1 MEEQIQSKQTI
12 EAEQNPA
19 EQSEEN
25 KAPLKFEELSEN
37 LREACLRA
45 SWKSLMPVQAHSLAY
60 TLDGRD
66 VMVQSRTGSGKT
78 GAFLLPCLNL
88 VDTENPACQV
98 LILVP
103 TRELA
108 LQVEHEANTIFG
120 GALKCLCLYG
130 GTRYAKQ
137 LQALQKG
144 VHAVIGTPGRV
155 LDHLI
160 RRSLNLSE
168 LKMLVFDE
176 ADRMLSVGFFH
187 DMQEIKSF
195 VPKKNVQTAF
205 FSATYPPN
213 VLTVAKTFLHTP
225 KTISLSQGEV
235 HVAKAAHYLCECKP
249 MDKDRCLTRLLEK
262 ENPSQAIIF
271 CNTKNNVHYVAGVLQ
286 GFGYNAAEFSADLP
300 QNKREQVL
308 NKLRSGTLQ
317 YLVATDVASR
327 GIDIPHLSHVFL
339 YEVPEDRESYIH
351 RAGRTGRAGAAGT
364 VISLV
369 DIMEKLELERIGKF
383 YKIDLMPYQDPSSE
397 EIARLVSERMANHLN
412 KLYRQSTGLER
423 ERAKRFIPL
432 IKDLASDFD
441 DMDNLQ
447 LLTLL
452 FDREYSQSL
461 TAKENAEQKTEPKT
475 APQKKFRHRRN
486 PKKS

>member
-1 MEEQIQSKQTI
+1 MEEQIQEQTDDGY
-12 EAEQNPA
+12 
-19 EQSEEN
+19 
-25 KAPLKFEELSEN
+25 APIQFEELPEN
-37 LREACLRA
+37 LREACSRA
-45 SWKSLMPVQAHSLAY
+45 SWNALMPVQAHCLPY
-60 TLDGRD
+60 TLNKRD
-66 VMVQSRTGSGKT
+66 IMVQSRTGSGKT
-78 GAFLLPCLNL
+78 GAFLLPCLNI
-88 VDTENPACQV
+88 VDPASPVSQV

-108 LQVEHEANTIFG
+108 KQVEHEAQVLFG
-120 GALKCLCLYG
+120 STVTSLCLYG

-144 VHAVIGTPGRV
+144 VQVVIGTPGRV

-160 RRSLNLSE
+160 RRSLDVSK

-176 ADRMLSVGFFH
+176 ADRMLSVGFYQ
-187 DMQEIKSF
+187 DMLDIKKF
-195 VPKKNVQTAF
+195 IPKKNVQTAF

-213 VLTVAKTFLHTP
+213 VLTVAQNFLHEP
-225 KTISLSQGEV
+225 KTISLSQGQV
-235 HVAKAAHYLCECKP
+235 HVAKASHYYCECKP

-262 ENPSQAIIF
+262 EHPSQAIIF
-271 CNTKNNVHYVAGVLQ
+271 CNTKNNVHYIAGVLQ
-286 GFGYNAAEFSADLP
+286 GFGYNALELSADLP

-308 NKLRSGTLQ
+308 EKLRKGTLQ

-369 DIMEKLELERIGKF
+369 DIMEKLELERLAKF
-383 YKIDLMPYQDPSSE
+383 YKIDLMAYQDPSSE

-412 KLYRQSTGLER
+412 KLRRQTTGLER

-432 IKDLASDFD
+432 IQELAGDFED
-441 DMDNLQ
+441 IDNMQ
-447 LLTLL
+447 LLTML
-452 FDREYSQSL
+452 FDKEYQQSL
-461 TAKENAEQKTEPKT
+461 SAREET
-475 APQKKFRHRRN
+475 APQQAE
-486 PKKS
+486 PKKQNRRPRNRRRQ

>member
-1 MEEQIQSKQTI
+1 MEEQTFSPINES
-12 EAEQNPA
+12 EQPDT
-19 EQSEEN
+19 EEN
-25 KAPLKFEELSEN
+25 KAPLKFEELPEN
-37 LREACLRA
+37 LRQACLRA
-45 SWKSLMPVQAHSLAY
+45 SWKNLMPVQAHSLAY
-60 TLDGRD
+60 TLEGRD

-78 GAFLLPCLNL
+78 GAFLLPALSLIDADSN
-88 VDTENPACQV
+88 ACQV

-108 LQVEHEANTIFG
+108 MQVEHEAQTLFGDTITS
-120 GALKCLCLYG
+120 LCLYG

-144 VHAVIGTPGRV
+144 VQAVIGTPGRV

-160 RRSLNLSE
+160 RRSLDLSK
-168 LKMLVFDE
+168 LKLLVFDE
-176 ADRMLSVGFFH
+176 ADRMLSIGFYH
-187 DMQEIKSF
+187 DMQEIHRF
-195 VPKKNVQTAF
+195 VPKQNVQTAF

-213 VLTVAKTFLHTP
+213 VLTIAKTFLHDA
-225 KTISLSQGEV
+225 KTISLSQGQV
-235 HVAKAAHYLCECKP
+235 HVAKSAHYLCECKP
-249 MDKDRCLTRLLEK
+249 MDKDRSLTRLLEK

-271 CNTKNNVHYVAGVLQ
+271 CNTKNNVHYIAGVLQ
-286 GFGYNAAEFSADLP
+286 GFGYNAMEFSADLP

-308 NKLRSGTLQ
+308 DRLRKGTLQ

-369 DIMEKLELERIGKF
+369 DIMEKLELERIAKF
-383 YKIDLMPYQDPSSE
+383 YKIDIMPYQDPSNE

-412 KLYRQSTGLER
+412 KLRRQTTGLER

-432 IKDLASDFD
+432 IKELAGDFD
-441 DMDNLQ
+441 DIDNIQ
-447 LLTLL
+447 LLTML
-452 FDREYSQSL
+452 FDREYQQSL
-461 TAKENAEQKTEPKT
+461 LAKEQAEPKS
-475 APQKKFRHRRN
+475 APQKTFRRRSS
-486 PKKS
+486 KKRQ

>member
-1 MEEQIQSKQTI
+1 MEEQIQ
-12 EAEQNPA
+12 EQNAETSTPA
-19 EQSEEN
+19 
-25 KAPLKFEELSEN
+25 AFEELPEN
-37 LREACLRA
+37 IRQACCRA
-45 SWKSLMPVQAHSLAY
+45 GWKNLMPVQAHSLPY
-60 TLDGRD
+60 TLNRQDI
-66 VMVQSRTGSGKT
+66 MVQSRTGSGKT
-78 GAFLLPCLNL
+78 GAFLLPCLTL
-88 VDTENPACQV
+88 VDPASAACQV

-108 LQVEHEANTIFG
+108 KQVEHEAQILFG
-120 GALKCLCLYG
+120 DTVASLCLYG

-144 VHAVIGTPGRV
+144 VQVVIGTPGRV

-160 RRSLNLSE
+160 RRSLDVSK

-176 ADRMLSVGFFH
+176 ADRMLSIGFYQ
-187 DMQEIKSF
+187 DMLDIKSF
-195 VPKKNVQTAF
+195 IPKKNVQTAF

-213 VLTVAKTFLHTP
+213 VLTVAQNFLHEP
-225 KTISLSQGEV
+225 KTLSLSQGQV
-235 HVAKAAHYLCECKP
+235 HVAKASHYFCECKP

-271 CNTKNNVHYVAGVLQ
+271 CNTKNNVHYITGVLQ
-286 GFGYNAAEFSADLP
+286 GFGYNALELSADLP

-308 NKLRSGTLQ
+308 EKLRNGTLK

-369 DIMEKLELERIGKF
+369 DIMEKLELERLAKF
-383 YKIDLMPYQDPSSE
+383 YKIDLQTYQDPSSE
-397 EIARLVSERMANHLN
+397 EIAQLVSERMANHLN
-412 KLYRQSTGLER
+412 KLRRKTTGLER

-432 IKDLASDFD
+432 IQELTKDFD
-441 DMDNLQ
+441 DIDNLQ
-447 LLTLL
+447 LLTML
-452 FDREYSQSL
+452 FDKEYQQSL
-461 TAKENAEQKTEPKT
+461 LTKEHETPKSTEPK
-475 APQKKFRHRRN
+475 KNFHRRKN
-486 PKKS
+486 RNRQ